1 VPNGGASSGSALA
14 LAEFYEAG
22 DARFLEEVLAAR
34 QDGALGALA
43 ERWFRDERPFAREA
57 LVAYVLDGCDRPR
70 HRVLVKRLFKLAEKA
85 GDDELMGC
93 FLVAFDGLEKRHLRE
108 RRQYD
113 WQSRTW
119 WSEWVLENDA
129 RIPARDRFRAKEGE
143 KPARSP
149 YGLERFSHRTRRYAQ
164 RRAFR
169 YFRRLGRDDVQR
181 FGRAIRAAL
190 VRYEDANLAKPER
203 ILDAWGLAHALW
215 WGSPALERRPNGI
228 VLAAGK
234 TLAELVPAPVH
245 PEAWK
250 APVEELLAF
259 AARARS
265 RTVRAFTVAIL
276 ERDRSED
283 LRALPLARL
292 RPLLAS
298 PHEELQTFG
307 AKLLEGASG
316 LDALP
321 LPEWLSLLEIENP
334 AALPLLCKLVERH
347 VAPSRLQVP
356 QLVALACARPAPVAE
371 LGLRWLRERP
381 PRSARDLD
389 VLLPL
394 RDAACAPVRAEA
406 AGWLCELLAAAP
418 DASPLQLRELLD
430 ARHPEVRARALT
442 LLAGSERFGDA
453 LELWAALAESPHDDA
468 RAALVRHLRTAEEAL
483 PPEGLRHVWATSLLA
498 VHRGGRAKRLAAAQ
512 VARRIV
518 ARPAEAEPLLPLLR
532 LLLRSVRAPERRTAL
547 AEIVRAAALRPSLR
561 AALAAGIPEL
571 DLGELA

>member
-1 VPNGGASSGSALA
+1 VPNGGATGSALA

-22 DARFLEEVLAAR
+22 DPRFLDEVLAAR

-43 ERWFRDERPFAREA
+43 ERWFKDERPFAREA

-70 HRVLVKRLFKLAEKA
+70 HRLLVKRLFKLAEKA

-93 FLVAFDGLEKRHLRE
+93 FMVAFDGLEKRHLRE

-119 WSEWVLENDA
+119 WSEWALEDDA
-129 RIPARDRFRAKEGE
+129 KIVGRDRHRPKEGE
-143 KPARSP
+143 KPPRGV
-149 YGLERFSHRTRRYAQ
+149 YTLERFSHRTRRYVQ

-169 YFRRLGRDDVQR
+169 YLRRLGRDDVQR
-181 FGRAIRAAL
+181 YGRAVRAAL
-190 VRYEDANLAKPER
+190 ARYEDAKLAKPEK
-203 ILDAWGLAHALW
+203 ILDAWGLVHALW
-215 WGSPALERRPNGI
+215 WGSPALVRRPAGV
-228 VLAAGK
+228 VLAPGR
-234 TLAELVPAPVH
+234 TLAELAPAPIH
-245 PEAWK
+245 PDAWK
-250 APVEELLAF
+250 VPVEELLDLAV
-259 AARARS
+259 RARS
-265 RTVRAFTVAIL
+265 RTVRAFAVAL
-276 ERDRSED
+276 LDRDRSGE
-283 LRALPLARL
+283 LRALPLSRL

-321 LPEWLSLLEIENP
+321 VSEWLSLLAIENP
-334 AALPLLCKLVERH
+334 VALPLLCGLVERH

-381 PRSARDLD
+381 PPGARELD
-389 VLLPL
+389 ALLPL
-394 RDAACAPVRAEA
+394 RDAACAPVRAQA
-406 AGWLCELLAAAP
+406 AGWLCELLGAAP

-430 ARHPEVRARALT
+430 ARHPDVRARALA
-442 LLAGSERFGDA
+442 LLAGSERFGGA
-453 LELWAALAESPHDDA
+453 VELWAALAESPYDDA
-468 RAALVRHLRTAEEAL
+468 RTALVRRLRTAEEAL
-483 PPEGLRHVWATSLLA
+483 PPDGLRHVWATSLLA

-518 ARPAEAEPLLPLLR
+518 ARPAEAGPLLPLLR
-532 LLLRSVRAPERRTAL
+532 ILLRSVRAPERRTAL
-547 AEIVRAAALRPSLR
+547 AEIVRAATLRPSLR
-561 AALAAGIPEL
+561 SALAASIPEL
-571 DLGELA
+571 DLGELT